1 MKIATWVN
9 ERGEVVDPYE
19 KNTVDLYERTGDS
32 WMKKKEIGLEI
43 APGMGIPEVRK
54 RLKGIG
60 GDLEDCQVFLVR
72 ETKGLLHVLLEEQG
86 FRTWKSIGPFL
97 EQLENVAQKD
107 TEAVRTREL
116 FNGEI
121 QECGTTSDCSDG
133 CHAQVDVEAQRLR
146 HTPKDPGQS
155 MPQPLPVGDVAF
167 GQYQFNLA
175 EVLQKNPTLN
185 SREVLIPFLEK
196 RAFQK
201 LEIICDHLPR
211 WFEMKADQ
219 LMLQTEFEE
228 PAAAGHGMKVVV
240 SVKKIALPVQR

>member
-1 MKIATWVN
+1 
-9 ERGEVVDPYE
+9 
-19 KNTVDLYERTGDS
+19 
-32 WMKKKEIGLEI
+32 
-43 APGMGIPEVRK
+43 
-54 RLKGIG
+54 
-60 GDLEDCQVFLVR
+60 LEDCQVFLVR

-86 FRTWKSIGPFL
+86 FRTWKSIGSFF

-107 TEAVRTREL
+107 TETVRAREL
-116 FNGEI
+116 LNDEI
-121 QECGTTSDCSDG
+121 QECGAASDCGGG
-133 CHAQVDVEAQRLR
+133 CHGRAHMEAQRLR
-146 HTPKDPGQS
+146 HAPKDLGQS
-155 MPQPLPVGDVAF
+155 IPQPLPVGDVAF

-219 LMLQTEFEE
+219 LMLQTDYEE
-228 PAAAGHGMKVVV
+228 AAAVGHGMKVVV
-240 SVKKIALPVQR
+240 SVKKRAVPAQR